1 MTPLAFLFIML
12 SESCSIAGQIFF
24 KRAMSLPDDAARG
37 KFLVV
42 FGCGIFVKAV
52 AFFLWLGLLSKFTLS
67 KLYVFE
73 GLGPILLVLAA
84 WVFLREKMTLS
95 LWLGVLLISAGLVL
109 VSAS

>member
-1 MTPLAFLFIML
+1 MTPLAFFFVLL
-12 SESCSIAGQIFF
+12 SEGLSIAGQIFF
-24 KRAMSLPDDAARG
+24 KRAMSQPEGAPRA
-37 KFLVV
+37 KFLAI
-42 FGCGIFVKAV
+42 FGAGIFVKAV

-73 GLGPILLVLAA
+73 GLGPIFIVLAA

-95 LWLGVLLISAGLVL
+95 LWLGVVLISAGLVL